1 MMWKCIKVCLCFLII
16 TILGFTACRQNQQQ
30 NYTYCSPG
38 YYYRLI
44 AYQPAQ
50 KKQQKK
56 ALVQL
61 ALSFKTQKD
70 SVFWDSYNNFND
82 VYVVSSECNDTA
94 QYLQYQ
100 VAKRVVGD
108 SFELLI
114 PCATF
119 FLKQFG
125 TQQIPQFS
133 SHDSVVSANVKIK
146 RYLNPSEY
154 EMQIER
160 LKSRENELIRNY
172 FGTDAYFKKARDS
185 AGVYW
190 VQNPSPWSPPPK
202 FKELDRLMVNYEGYF
217 LSGRMFEKSIRDFE
231 LIYGIPDQMVKGLNY
246 VMGQLNEG
254 QTAKIILPSAL
265 AFGEK
270 GSSNGT
276 VPPFT
281 PVLYIIKLTEVKRK

>member
-1 MMWKCIKVCLCFLII
+1 MMWKCIKAGLYFLII
-16 TILGFTACRQNQQQ
+16 TILGLTACRQNQKQS
-30 NYTYCSPG
+30 YTFCSPG

-44 AYQPAQ
+44 AYQPGQ
-50 KKQQKK
+50 KIEQKK

-94 QYLQYQ
+94 QFLQYQ
-100 VAKRVVGD
+100 VGKRVVGD
-108 SFELLI
+108 SFELLV

-125 TQQIPQFS
+125 NQNIPHFS
-133 SHDSVVSANVKIK
+133 SRDSVVSMHVKIK

-154 EMQIER
+154 EMELER
-160 LKSRENELIRNY
+160 LKIREIELIRNY
-172 FGTDAYFKKARDS
+172 FASDTDFKKARDS

-190 VQNPSPWSPPPK
+190 VKSPSPWSPPRK
-202 FKELDRLMVNYEGYF
+202 FKTLDRLMVNYEGYF
-217 LSGRMFEKSIRDFE
+217 LNGRMFEKSIRDFE
-231 LIYGIPDQMVKGLNY
+231 LLYGIPDQMLKGLNY
-246 VMGQLNEG
+246 VMGCLNEG

-281 PVLYIIKLTEVKRK
+281 PVLYNIKLTEVKTK